1 MKRIVIG
8 LAALVTFVGG
18 CFAQG
23 TIQFLNSSL
32 SRVIYYQ
39 IPGAPPVYAPPGTHI
54 GVFWGTD
61 AAGPAAVAGIGQ
73 GTLVTPTAVIG
84 SAPGIWSGS
93 AVYPIAGTQ
102 EGQRVWLKIAGW
114 IGGTDTSIQGATA
127 YGESAVVSVVL
138 GPTTGPGTVV
148 WQSASGTATDRA
160 KPFVLIPEPSVWS
173 ISALGLVAFVLCRRK
188 SKSQQIKEAL

>member
-18 CFAQG
+18 SFAQG

-32 SRVIYYQ
+32 SRVIYYA
-39 IPGAPPVYAPPGTHI
+39 IPGAPTVYAPPGTHI

-61 AAGPAAVAGIGQ
+61 AAGQAAVAGLGQ
-73 GTLVTPTAVIG
+73 GTLATPTAVIG

-93 AVYPIAGTQ
+93 VVYPIAGTQ

-127 YGESAVVSVVL
+127 YGEGAVVSVVL
-138 GPTTGPGTVV
+138 GPTAGPGTVV
-148 WQSASGTATDRA
+148 WQSATGTATDRI
-160 KPFVLIPEPSVWS
+160 KPFMLIPEPSVV
-173 ISALGLVAFVLCRRK
+173 ALGGFALTALFLFHRK
-188 SKSQQIKEAL
+188 RGVNE